1 VNKFRRSFS
10 LVSLLMVV
18 LLLTGCIQ
26 IGKGKEEFKLTFTV
40 TLEEGGE
47 GKVDDVTLKVGEK
60 VVPVEDGKAEATVA
74 KGEVTISATLD
85 GYKAYEEKVNV
96 TKNEKID
103 IHLELVKEEEE
114 VTEEDLVEA
123 VQEAAEGDDE
133 EAFLDALLALQDA
146 GLVTG
151 VVEEYA
157 KMYLEQARDYDAFTA
172 QSNAPFMRN
181 AKEIQENVI
190 DPVNAYVPKMIAA
203 VNNAKTLEA
212 FADAFSEF
220 REWELLEDPEYDF
233 SEMSE
238 EELLDTLVIFVGK
251 YSSNTVADLQNIY
264 DGAIAKMAVDK
275 LFHEDEDGELELAEG
290 KDQDD
295 IDGVAELVA
304 ELGIPALKTELQAML
319 DKAQGFWDDK
329 VLAGVEETI
338 RGLFLIKGED
348 NVLGSIPADAD
359 LAKLDHKKLTLE
371 VEVDLEDV
379 ENAEEEL
386 DEYEGSKDVAHLYEL
401 IALAEEL
408 AWVKKINDDIMDVGS
423 FVELVVTDLRIEDYI
438 ALTGG
443 QRDELADRLVAAWT
457 AAINDDDDD
466 FEGFESKAEFI
477 EAVVAEVAD
486 YLDLI
491 GAVNA
496 AIQAKD
502 KMDLVA
508 ALKDLDEDYAEWKY
522 HEQLPVAESMISD
535 APTPFVPFETIDDI
549 LDAAGLKAI

>member
-18 LLLTGCIQ
+18 LLLTGCIPW
-26 IGKGKEEFKLTFTV
+26 GKGKDEFTLTFAV

-47 GKVDDVTLKVGEK
+47 GKLEEVVLKVGDKTVE
-60 VVPVEDGKAEATVA
+60 VGEDGKAEATVA
-74 KGEVTISATLD
+74 KGDVEIKAYLT
-85 GYKAYEEKVNV
+85 GYKAYEETVNV

-103 IHLELVKEEEE
+103 IPLELVKEEEE

-123 VQEAAEGDDE
+123 VQEAAKGKP

-157 KMYLEQARDYDAFTA
+157 KMYLAQANNYTEFTA
-172 QSNAPFMRN
+172 QSLAPFMRN

-203 VNNAKTLEA
+203 VNNAKTLKA
-212 FADAFSEF
+212 FEDAFSEF
-220 REWELLEDPEYDF
+220 RQWELLETANDGDLD
-233 SEMSE
+233 
-238 EELLDTLVIFVGK
+238 EELLNTLVVFVGK

-264 DGAIAKMAVDK
+264 DGAIAKIAVDK
-275 LFHEDEDGELELAEG
+275 LFHEDDDGELELANGINQEH
-290 KDQDD
+290 

-329 VLAGVEETI
+329 VLAIAETAI
-338 RGLFLIKGED
+338 RDLFQDIA
-348 NVLGSIPADAD
+348 SDAD
-359 LAKLDHKKLTLE
+359 LAKLDHKKLTLK
-371 VEVDLEDV
+371 VGVKLEHV
-379 ENAEEEL
+379 ENAEEKL

-408 AWVKKINDDIMDVGS
+408 AWVNKINNDIMYVDS
-423 FVELVVTDLRIEDYI
+423 FVTLVVTDLRIEDYI
-438 ALTGG
+438 ALTGD
-443 QRDELADRLVAAWT
+443 QRDELADRLVVAW
-457 AAINDDDDD
+457 DKGD

-508 ALKDLDEDYAEWKY
+508 ALEDLDADYAELAFL
-522 HEQLPVAESMISD
+522 EQLLVAESMISD
-535 APTPFVPFETIDDI
+535 APTPFVPFETIKDI
-549 LDAAGLKAI
+549 LDAAELVDSGS